1 MPLRSTPDDAFDA
14 VPDYDY
20 PVSYQSVG
28 EPDMAYVDV
37 DGDGPET
44 FLCLHGEP
52 TWGFLYRKFVPR
64 LSDRGRVVIPDAVG
78 FGRSDKYTDP
88 EEYSFQLHYEAFERF
103 IEALDL
109 TEITLVCQDWGGI
122 LGLTL
127 AANHP
132 ERFARLVPMNTGI
145 PTGDQEM
152 PPAWEE
158 FRAFV
163 ENTEE
168 LPVDMLIQNAT
179 ATELSDEVLAAYEAP
194 FPDPELLA
202 GARAWPDMVPRKGGG
217 DGAEMTR
224 EAAGKLGEWEKPAF
238 VLFSDADPI
247 TRENRDPL
255 REHLPTASEQ
265 PDVWVED
272 AMHFLQEDAGEEIAD
287 RIVAFVDRT

>member
-1 MPLRSTPDDAFDA
+1 MPLRSTPESAFES
-14 VPDYDY
+14 VSGYDY

-28 EPDMAYVDV
+28 DLEMAYVDT
-37 DGDGPET
+37 GEGKET

-52 TWGFLYRKFVPR
+52 TWGYLYRKMIPR
-64 LSDRGRVVIPDAVG
+64 LSARGRVVVPDAVG

-88 EEYSFQLHYEAFERF
+88 TEYSFRLHYEAFERF
-103 IEALDL
+103 LTELDL
-109 TEITLVCQDWGGI
+109 TDVTLVCQDWGGI

-152 PPAWEE
+152 PEAWEE
-158 FRAFV
+158 FRDFV
-163 ENTEE
+163 ERVEE
-168 LPVDMLIQNAT
+168 LPVGMLIQEAT
-179 ATELSDEVLAAYEAP
+179 TTELSPEVIAAYEAP
-194 FPDPELLA
+194 FPDEGLKA

-224 EAAGKLGEWEKPAF
+224 AAARRLGEWEKPAF
-238 VLFSDADPI
+238 VLFSDSDPI
-247 TRENRDPL
+247 TRPNRDPL
-255 REHLPTASEQ
+255 REHIPTATEQ
-265 PDVWVED
+265 PDVWVEG
-272 AMHFLQEDAGEEIAD
+272 AGHFLQEDAGEEIAD